1 MRIWTLG
8 PLLSLLAIP
17 AAAAPAQAQADF
29 YKGKTVTVIAGTRLT
44 GSLGLTAQLVSRHL
58 GRFIPGN
65 PTVVLRQMPG
75 GAHLVASGYVYNV
88 AEPDGLTLLAAN
100 PAIATAQLAKVPAV
114 RFDVRQYQWL
124 GSTGAD
130 GVLFAVRADLP
141 YRSFK
146 DLQNLDQELIV
157 GTTGPGSNSHD
168 LPLLLKEFA
177 GAKLKL
183 LAGYAA
189 NGDIRLAV
197 ERGEA
202 DGWAALATG
211 VRRAIDAG
219 AVRPLVRGRAPVPGF
234 EHLPVDEDL
243 AMSPLGRSLMVIRG
257 APLSIGKP
265 YAVRP
270 GTPADRIAML
280 REALAK
286 VVEDSRFL
294 AEAKAAQ
301 IEMQYIPAEPV
312 IRDFNSIVN
321 QPPEAVEAMGKY
333 IKLGGE

>member
-1 MRIWTLG
+1 M
-8 PLLSLLAIP
+8 
-17 AAAAPAQAQADF
+17 
-29 YKGKTVTVIAGTRLT
+29 
-44 GSLGLTAQLVSRHL
+44 
-58 GRFIPGN
+58 
-65 PTVVLRQMPG
+65 
-75 GAHLVASGYVYNV
+75 
-88 AEPDGLTLLAAN
+88 
-100 PAIATAQLAKVPAV
+100 
-114 RFDVRQYQWL
+114 
-124 GSTGAD
+124 
-130 GVLFAVRADLP
+130 RADLP